1 MKKTITWILIADGTQ
16 ARVLEHGGP
25 GKGLVSVKGLDWS
38 IPPLQ
43 TQDINADRPGRS
55 FSSVGP
61 GRSAMEPKTDPAD
74 HREAEFV
81 RSIAGILDEK
91 AKSGAFDRLVIAAAP
106 IALGNLRKAMSEHVK
121 KTVVAEL
128 NKDLTN
134 VPTPQLDRHLDGIIA
149 V

>member
-25 GKGLVSVKGLDWS
+25 GKGLTPVSDLDWS
-38 IPPLQ
+38 IAPLQ

-55 FSSVGP
+55 FSSSGTR
-61 GRSAMEPKTDPAD
+61 RSAMEPRTDPAA

-81 RSIAGILDEK
+81 RGVAAELDRR
-91 AKSGAFDRLVIAAAP
+91 AKSGAYERLVIAAAP
-106 IALGNLRKAMSEHVK
+106 IALGNLRKYLSDHVK
-121 KTVVAEL
+121 KTVIAEL
-128 NKDLTN
+128 DKDLTN
-134 VPTPQLDRHLDGIIA
+134 LPTSQLDKHLDGILT